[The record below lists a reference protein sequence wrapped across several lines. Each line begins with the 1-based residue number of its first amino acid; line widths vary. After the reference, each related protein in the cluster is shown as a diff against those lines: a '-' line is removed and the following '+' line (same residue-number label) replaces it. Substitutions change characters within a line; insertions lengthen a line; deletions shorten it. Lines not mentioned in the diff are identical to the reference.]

1 MSTRLPKYKGKIKMF
16 LTKNAILKDHDFL
29 QELANTLF
37 HRFGVNGLD
46 TILLNMEP
54 DYEASHDILQL
65 LTDKLLDHAK
75 TNGMYDTYV
84 NNFFTALDQSPAKDD
99 ILEKL
104 TGKLLDHARKT
115 NMYDEYINK
124 FLTALEKS
132 PTKDVSLDKF
142 STILEEYRIETKKK
156 SNQPWVEVVGDYY
169 DEDEKRMK
177 ISFDWNDAFIKLLK
191 QKGYPGENEDDLVQ
205 MWLQEI
211 ANQR

>member
-1 MSTRLPKYKGKIKMF
+1 MF

-54 DYEASHDILQL
+54 DYESSHDILQI
-65 LTDKLLDHAK
+65 LTEKLLDHAK
-75 TNGMYDTYV
+75 TNDMYDTYV
-84 NNFFTALDQSPAKDD
+84 NNFLTALDKSPTKGD

-104 TGKLLDHARKT
+104 TGQLLDHAERNKG
-115 NMYDEYINK
+115 YDEYIND

-132 PTKDVSLDKF
+132 PKKDEALEKF
-142 STILEEYRIETKKK
+142 SILLETHRVEVKKK

>member
-1 MSTRLPKYKGKIKMF
+1 MF
-16 LTKNAILKDHDFL
+16 LTKNAILKDGDFL

-37 HRFGVNGLD
+37 ERFGVKGLD
-46 TILLNMEP
+46 SILTNLN
-54 DYEASHDILQL
+54 DYAPENAILPVL
-65 LTDKLLDHAK
+65 FGKLIEDPIINELF
-75 TNGMYDTYV
+75 NTYV
-84 NNFFTALDQSPAKDD
+84 IQF
-99 ILEKL
+99 I
-104 TGKLLDHARKT
+104 GK
-115 NMYDEYINK
+115 
-124 FLTALEKS
+124 LEKS
-132 PTKDVSLDKF
+132 PEKDN
-142 STILEEYRIETKKK
+142 ILERFSIMLEEHRIETKKK